1 MNGSIST
8 AEYHAMQARN
18 MTEAQL
24 QACVIAAAQRRGWE
38 HYHTHDSRRSSPG
51 FPDLVLV
58 HVEQKRVIYRELKTQ
73 IGRIRPEQKTWL
85 ANLTAVGVDAGIWRP
100 IDWFNQ
106 TIAGQLDPPLPDITA
121 IAAELGI
128 ELLPWQVTYAEN
140 ALRGNPIILDRGRAE
155 ASGKAALE
163 RLFRRFA
170 SIHQHPEG
178 EPR

>member
-8 AEYHAMQARN
+8 AEYHAMQAGI
-18 MTEAQL
+18 MTEQQL
-24 QACVIAAAQRRGWE
+24 QDAIIAAAQRRNWLV
-38 HYHTHDSRRSSPG
+38 YHTHDSRRSQKG

-58 HVEQKRVIYRELKTQ
+58 HAGQKRVLYRELKTQ
-73 IGRIRPEQKTWL
+73 RGTLRPDQKTWL
-85 ANLTAVGVDAGIWRP
+85 AHLTAAGADASIWRP
-100 IDWFNQ
+100 LDWFNQ
-106 TIAGQLDPPLPDITA
+106 TVSEQLDEPLPDITA

-155 ASGKAALE
+155 ASGNAALE

-170 SIHQHPEG
+170 SIQPHPEG